1 VTNQEAALAR
11 HGAMDPDDAPL
22 VRGLKEAA
30 PEAAQELCERFGP
43 RLFAFAAAHF
53 PGDREVA
60 QDIMVQSLADA
71 ARSINQ
77 YDPRR
82 SSFTAWLYGVT
93 RGQVLDELRR
103 RRRRKAVPAAA
114 QAPLET
120 IAETA
125 DASDLAEAVT
135 GRLHARCQ
143 VARLAEALSPTELDV
158 LVLNCLSKL
167 SAREIARV
175 LGRSERAVHSLLHR
189 ARMKAR
195 ERLAH
200 DE

>member
-1 VTNQEAALAR
+1 MTNREAALAPQQ
-11 HGAMDPDDAPL
+11 AADADDAPL

-30 PEAAQELCERFGP
+30 PEAAQALCDRFGP
-43 RLFAFAAAHF
+43 KLFAFAAAHF
-53 PGDREVA
+53 PGDRELA
-60 QDIMVQSLADA
+60 QDIMVQALADA
-71 ARSINQ
+71 ARSINR

-82 SSFTAWLYGVT
+82 SSFGAWLYGVA

-120 IAETA
+120 VAETA
-125 DASDLAEAVT
+125 DTADLAEAVT
-135 GRLHARCQ
+135 GRLHARRQ
-143 VARLAEALSPTELDV
+143 VARLVEALSPTEFEV

-167 SAREIARV
+167 SAREIAHV
-175 LGRSERAVHSLLHR
+175 IGRSERAVHSLLHR
-189 ARMKAR
+189 ARTKAR